1 MAGGLFSID
10 REYFH
15 HIGAYDEGMEIWG
28 GENLEMS
35 FRVWMCGG
43 TLLIATCSRVGHVF
57 RKTTPYTFPGGTS
70 AIVHRN
76 NARLAEVW
84 MDDWKQ
90 FYFAI
95 NPLARKVD
103 RGDISERLELRNRL
117 QCKSFRWYLET
128 VYPESQLPLS
138 YQHLG
143 SLSLTSDT
151 RQHRCVD
158 TMGRRA

>member
-1 MAGGLFSID
+1 MNHDLQ
-10 REYFH
+10 
-15 HIGAYDEGMEIWG
+15 GMEIWG

-57 RKTTPYTFPGGTS
+57 RKTTPYTFPGGTT

-103 RGDISERLELRNRL
+103 RGDISDRLRLRRKL
-117 QCKSFRWYLET
+117 QCKSFR
-128 VYPESQLPLS
+128 
-138 YQHLG
+138 
-143 SLSLTSDT
+143 
-151 RQHRCVD
+151 
-158 TMGRRA
+158 

>member
-1 MAGGLFSID
+1 MTEILCKGQSCWFRDLLQHLYLNLSIHD
-10 REYFH
+10 VL
-15 HIGAYDEGMEIWG
+15 IQGMEIWG

-90 FYFAI
+90 FFFAI
-95 NPLARKVD
+95 NPLAR
-103 RGDISERLELRNRL
+103 
-117 QCKSFRWYLET
+117 
-128 VYPESQLPLS
+128 
-138 YQHLG
+138 
-143 SLSLTSDT
+143 
-151 RQHRCVD
+151 
-158 TMGRRA
+158 

>member
-1 MAGGLFSID
+1 MPGGLFTINKNW
-10 REYFH
+10 FK
-15 HIGAYDEGMEIWG
+15 HIGLYDDGMEIWG

-76 NARLAEVW
+76 NARLAEGW

-95 NPLARKVD
+95 NPLARKVE
-103 RGDISERLELRNRL
+103 G
-117 QCKSFRWYLET
+117 
-128 VYPESQLPLS
+128 
-138 YQHLG
+138 G
-143 SLSLTSDT
+143 
-151 RQHRCVD
+151 
-158 TMGRRA
+158 